1 MTSESLREHAM
12 DAQRYDFSKRRR
24 PSALSICTAATT
36 GHLIQSEDEKH
47 LTESPTLFFGDIWD
61 NYAIALLSTASRS
74 SEELPR
80 TATTDSFTETE
91 ESSTSTLV
99 VSNAIFTQRDET
111 HSTDVFEHEGYTT
124 TRTII
129 RPTPARSNILTLLSR
144 PSLEDLKSPSH
155 SAGIPVLRRLRSL
168 NCIST
173 VDAFEEEIDF
183 IQAERE
189 KQIAG
194 LNTGLKIRV
203 EQDCNVCMEEKWREG
218 VQAMLY
224 NSFPQPVVG
233 QVGTL

>member
-12 DAQRYDFSKRRR
+12 DAQRYDFSKRRK
-24 PSALSICTAATT
+24 PSALTICTTATT
-36 GHLIQSEDEKH
+36 GHRIQSEDTKQ

-61 NYAIALLSTASRS
+61 NHAIAVLSTASPS

-80 TATTDSFTETE
+80 TATTDSFSETV

-99 VSNAIFTQRDET
+99 VSNTIFTQRNEML
-111 HSTDVFEHEGYTT
+111 STDVFEHDGYTT

-129 RPTPARSNILTLLSR
+129 RPTPVRSNILTLVTR
-144 PSLEDLKSPSH
+144 PSLEDLKSPSRAA
-155 SAGIPVLRRLRSL
+155 SIPVLRRLRSL

-194 LNTGLKIRV
+194 LNAGLKIRV
-203 EQDCNVCMEEKWREG
+203 EQDCNVYVEERWREG
-218 VQAMLY
+218 IQAMLY

-233 QVGTL
+233 QVVTC